1 VPLIAQS
8 PFERWDGDC
17 GLSYV
22 TLNTSDPIIQ
32 RSTPGISMDSR
43 RYRCCPKCHRFFNTI
58 RVGNGSIRLNWD
70 SGFDDAESV
79 SDKGAIGEAGVS
91 SGIGSGTVVVAE
103 GSRLVDIDA
112 SGEVAR

>member
-1 VPLIAQS
+1 
-8 PFERWDGDC
+8 
-17 GLSYV
+17 
-22 TLNTSDPIIQ
+22 
-32 RSTPGISMDSR
+32 M
-43 RYRCCPKCHRFFNTI
+43 
-58 RVGNGSIRLNWD
+58 LNWD

-91 SGIGSGTVVVAE
+91 SGIGSGTMVVAE